1 MTIHPWAD
9 GNGRMARLVM
19 NQIQFEF
26 GLIPA
31 KVLKED
37 KGDYINALIATREA
51 DDMSIFL
58 EFMTDEMVKTLSAD
72 IEAFLKSIDDDG
84 ENNQLK
90 GEKKQ
95 KSREKI
101 LQLLRDHPNYSARK
115 LAEIIGITPKAIEK
129 HLAKLKAAGLIR
141 REDPDKG
148 GSWTVL

>member
-1 MTIHPWAD
+1 MER
-9 GNGRMARLVM
+9 G
-19 NQIQFEF
+19 
-26 GLIPA
+26 
-31 KVLKED
+31 
-37 KGDYINALIATREA
+37 
-51 DDMSIFL
+51 
-58 EFMTDEMVKTLSAD
+58 
-72 IEAFLKSIDDDG
+72 
-84 ENNQLK
+84 
-90 GEKKQ
+90 Q